1 MTEDAEMMKNEVD
14 RLMGQLQEQQSKLR
28 VYLAERDRELGVT
41 MELGDLEEGMKK
53 VCYRCSILTRD
64 ASFSSFTWIFWFQ
77 NIPVHAPKFQVF
89 FFFLHQAYL
98 HVQIPSTG
106 YV

>member
-53 VCYRCSILTRD
+53 VCYR
-64 ASFSSFTWIFWFQ
+64 
-77 NIPVHAPKFQVF
+77 N
-89 FFFLHQAYL
+89 
-98 HVQIPSTG
+98 TG
-106 YV
+106 ELF